1 MFLLKS
7 SKYNNCPGRLV
18 EHLPSFCLQE
28 VTQINYKDQLSQ
40 PKELIDKEIHIHHH
54 TDLYSAQ
61 INIEKENIGGDKNEI
76 ERYVGALLQT

>member
-7 SKYNNCPGRLV
+7 SKYNKCPAR
-18 EHLPSFCLQE
+18 LPSFYLQE